1 MAGEKQRL
9 RWGFVG
15 LWTAVGMGIVAVA
28 THLANGWADS
38 NYWSSV
44 LVNLGTTVLLA
55 GFLVW
60 LERRFVVT
68 AQRVAAETA
77 TVVATEAATTVAQE
91 ATRNLSARLDS
102 LQDRLQGEREER
114 ARQQDSAVA
123 ALSSEASR
131 AAVVTALS
139 TAADVGASTNR
150 VFVTAGSGPDAPV
163 VAFELVVPDDEE
175 DDLGLQLLVE
185 TGNGWHR
192 TIEWPID
199 EDPVRVLAHLET
211 EIMRAG
217 QGDRLRS
224 FQADRLFS
232 LLHAGLRDAIAGRR
246 GDADAWR
253 STSTLLDVI
262 DEDWIVSEVAVEH
275 RLHGAVIGSEA
286 YPQMWFQGT
295 IRPGTQP
302 PRPEWV
308 DEQTWGWVLRRGRL
322 RLEKTTSPF

>member
-1 MAGEKQRL
+1 MAGEKQGL

-15 LWTAVGMGIVAVA
+15 LWTAVGMGIVAIA
-28 THLANGWADS
+28 TYLADGWTDS

-60 LERRFVVT
+60 LERRFVDT

-77 TVVATEAATTVAQE
+77 AVVATEAATTVAE
-91 ATRNLSARLDS
+91 KATRNLSARLDS
-102 LQDRLQGEREER
+102 LQDRLQDEREER

-131 AAVVTALS
+131 AAVVSALS
-139 TAADVGASTNR
+139 TAADVGASKNR
-150 VFVTAGSGPDAPV
+150 VFVSAGIGRDAPV
-163 VAFELVVPDDEE
+163 VAFELSVPDGEE
-175 DDLGLQLLVE
+175 DDPGLQLLVE
-185 TGNGWHR
+185 TGQGWHR
-192 TIEWPID
+192 AVEWPID
-199 EDPVRVLAHLET
+199 EDPVRVLAKLET

-232 LLHAGLRDAIAGRR
+232 LLHAGLRDAIGGRR
-246 GDADAWR
+246 GDEDAWR

-262 DEDWIVSEVAVEH
+262 DEDWVVSEAAVEH
-275 RLHGAVIGSEA
+275 RLHGAVIGPDA
-286 YPQMWFQGT
+286 YPQVWFQGT
-295 IRPGTQP
+295 VRAGSQP
-302 PRPEWV
+302 RRPEWV
-308 DEQTWGWVLRRGRL
+308 DEQTWGRVLRRGRL
-322 RLEKTTSPF
+322 RLENTSSPF